1 MAAACAISPCLQG
14 RMGIVAQPTR
24 VDEMMMAVMIRT
36 SFCMWYS
43 YESRASG
50 GDWYRKKNG
59 DVLAEWDVARKKTWA
74 GPHNQNQSRRAL
86 FQSAHQSKR
95 ATTPRARV
103 HAGLEIFSAVY
114 MEQ

>member
-14 RMGIVAQPTR
+14 RIGIVAQPTR

-50 GDWYRKKNG
+50 GDWYRKKPAMFYPNWRSQ
-59 DVLAEWDVARKKTWA
+59 AK
-74 GPHNQNQSRRAL
+74 
-86 FQSAHQSKR
+86 
-95 ATTPRARV
+95 
-103 HAGLEIFSAVY
+103 
-114 MEQ
+114 